1 MELQQ
6 AIGTRR
12 SFRYLDPERP
22 VEIWKIQKMLE
33 AARLASH
40 FGNNNAARALV
51 VHRATASAEQL
62 DCLPSPVGGFQIQ
75 QAPVV
80 ILWYIETLAM
90 NDAGQRLRELVS
102 VGALGY
108 GPGRQEEL
116 EVTLVPLF
124 TKGADSMKAPGLVDM
139 DLGQAIAQATLVGI
153 ELGLGMCL
161 QGSPNWERTR
171 KAFGL
176 PATCRIAAVQ
186 TLGYPVESPD
196 AGGQRPRLPFEQLF
210 QLNGY
215 GQPFPRDPKV
225 VAELEASGLLQPAAP
240 QAGREE
246 ELERIRT
253 RYKLPRNGMI

>member
-1 MELQQ
+1 MEVQL
-6 AIGTRR
+6 AIGSRR
-12 SFRYLDPERP
+12 SFRYLDPDRP
-22 VEIWKIQKMLE
+22 VELWKLQKMLE

-51 VHRATASAEQL
+51 VHRASATEEQMA
-62 DCLPSPVGGFQIQ
+62 CLPSPVGGFQIQ

-80 ILWYIETLAM
+80 ILWYIETDAM
-90 NDAGQRLRELVS
+90 NQAGQRLREIVAA
-102 VGALGY
+102 GALGY

-116 EVTLVPLF
+116 ERTLVPIF
-124 TKGADSMKAPGLVDM
+124 DKGREALKAPGLVDL

-176 PATCRIAAVQ
+176 PESCRVAAAQ
-186 TLGYPVESPD
+186 TIGYPVETRE

-210 QLNGY
+210 QLNSY
-215 GQPFPRDPKV
+215 GTPFPRDPAV
-225 VAELEASGLLQPAAP
+225 VAELEREGMLQAPAP
-240 QAGREE
+240 LPGREE

-253 RYKLPRNGMI
+253 RYDLPRNGML

>member
-1 MELQQ
+1 
-6 AIGTRR
+6 
-12 SFRYLDPERP
+12 
-22 VEIWKIQKMLE
+22 
-33 AARLASH
+33 
-40 FGNNNAARALV
+40 
-51 VHRATASAEQL
+51 
-62 DCLPSPVGGFQIQ
+62 
-75 QAPVV
+75 
-80 ILWYIETLAM
+80 
-90 NDAGQRLRELVS
+90 
-102 VGALGY
+102 
-108 GPGRQEEL
+108 
-116 EVTLVPLF
+116 
-124 TKGADSMKAPGLVDM
+124 MKAPGLVDM

>member
-12 SFRYLDPERP
+12 SFRYLDPDRP

-240 QAGREE
+240 QVGREE

>member
-1 MELQQ
+1 MEVQQ

-12 SFRYLDPERP
+12 SFRYLDPDRP
-22 VEIWKIQKMLE
+22 VELWKIQKMLE

-51 VHRATASAEQL
+51 VHRSSANAEQQA
-62 DCLPSPVGGFQIQ
+62 CLPSPVGGFQIQ

-80 ILWYIETLAM
+80 IIWYVETAAM
-90 NDAGQRLRELVS
+90 NEAGQRLRELVAI
-102 VGALGY
+102 GALGY
-108 GPGRQEEL
+108 GPGRQQEL
-116 EVTLVPLF
+116 EGTLVPIF
-124 TKGADSMKAPGLVDM
+124 DKGREALKAPGLVEM

-153 ELGLGMCL
+153 DLGLGMCL

-176 PATCRIAAVQ
+176 PESCRIVAVQ
-186 TLGYPVESPD
+186 TLGYPVESLP

-210 QLNGY
+210 QLNSY
-215 GQPFPRDPKV
+215 DNPFPRDPAV
-225 VAELEASGLLQPAAP
+225 VAELERDGLLQAAAP
-240 QAGREE
+240 LPGREE

-253 RYKLPRNGMI
+253 RYDLPRNGML

>member
-12 SFRYLDPERP
+12 SFRYLDPDRP

-62 DCLPSPVGGFQIQ
+62 ECLPSPVGGFQIQ

-80 ILWYIETLAM
+80 ILWYIETNAM
-90 NDAGQRLRELVS
+90 NDAGQRLRELVAA
-102 VGALGY
+102 GALGY

-186 TLGYPVESPD
+186 TLGYPVESAN

-210 QLNGY
+210 QLNSY
-215 GQPFPRDPKV
+215 DQPFPRDAKV
-225 VAELEASGLLQPAAP
+225 IAELEASGLLQAAAP
-240 QAGREE
+240 QPGREE

>member
-6 AIGTRR
+6 AIGSRR
-12 SFRYLDPERP
+12 SFRYLDPDRP
-22 VEIWKIQKMLE
+22 VELWKIQKMLE

-51 VHRATASAEQL
+51 VHRATATPEQL
-62 DCLPSPVGGFQIQ
+62 ECLPSPVGGFQIQ

-80 ILWYIETLAM
+80 ILWYIETDAM
-90 NDAGQRLRELVS
+90 NEAGQRLRELVAA
-102 VGALGY
+102 GALGY

-116 EVTLVPLF
+116 DRTLVPMF
-124 TKGADSMKAPGLVDM
+124 DKGKEALKAPGLVDM

-161 QGSPNWERTR
+161 QGSPNWNRTR

-176 PATCRIAAVQ
+176 PDSCRIAAAQ
-186 TLGYPVESPD
+186 TLGYPVESRQ

-210 QLNGY
+210 QLNGADK
-215 GQPFPRDPKV
+215 PFPRDPQV
-225 VAELEASGLLQPAAP
+225 VAELQASGMLQAAAP
-240 QAGREE
+240 LPGREE
-246 ELERIRT
+246 ELERIRV
-253 RYKLPRNGMI
+253 RYSLPRNGMI

>member
-12 SFRYLDPERP
+12 SFRYLDPDRP